1 MQFVMI
7 FSLVIAVIAV
17 MFAMQNTAVVTLKF
31 FIWTFESPLAL
42 LLIIALTVGA
52 IITSIFTLPG
62 WFKTKKFHSRH
73 DKEINDLEESLSKY
87 RTDLI
92 DTQNKNKDLR
102 QKIFEIEEAKEKLE
116 KAHGKT
122 EEEIEDLKEAL
133 SDAKLT
139 AEEAQI
145 ARKEAQDARDEIDAA
160 LKEMDAKISA
170 SFPEE
175 SAQTTVAA
183 EDSLPNEPASEFPE
197 TTTEVQDNME
207 SFHTDTPT
215 EETDEAEDEPHKG
228 KFGLW

>member
-7 FSLVIAVIAV
+7 FSLVVAVIAV
-17 MFAMQNTAVVTLKF
+17 MFAIQNTAVVTLKF

-52 IITSIFTLPG
+52 VILSFFTLPD
-62 WFKTKKFHSRH
+62 WFKNRKFHSKH

-87 RTDLI
+87 RADLI

-116 KAHGKT
+116 KAHSKT
-122 EEEIEDLKEAL
+122 VEEIEDLKEAL
-133 SDAKLT
+133 SDAQLSS
-139 AEEAQI
+139 EEAQI

-160 LKEMDAKISA
+160 LKEMDAKIA
-170 SFPEE
+170 TSFPE
-175 SAQTTVAA
+175 APMQPIVTADDA
-183 EDSLPNEPASEFPE
+183 MPDEPASEFPE

-207 SFHTDTPT
+207 SFHSDTPT
-215 EETDEAEDEPHKG
+215 VETDESEDDSHKG

>member
-7 FSLVIAVIAV
+7 FSLVVAVLSV

-31 FIWTFESPLAL
+31 FIWSFESPLAL

-52 IITSIFTLPG
+52 VIISIFTLPD
-62 WFKTKKFHSRH
+62 WFKNRKFHSKH

-87 RTDLI
+87 RADLI

-102 QKIFEIEEAKEKLE
+102 QKILEIEEAKEKLE
-116 KAHGKT
+116 KAHSKT
-122 EEEIEDLKEAL
+122 NEEIEDLKEAL
-133 SDAKLT
+133 SDAQLS

-160 LKEMDAKISA
+160 LKEMDEKISA
-170 SFPEE
+170 SFPEVPT
-175 SAQTTVAA
+175 QTIVAA
-183 EDSLPNEPASEFPE
+183 DDSLPEEPTSEFPE

-207 SFHTDTPT
+207 SFHSDDPT
-215 EETDEAEDEPHKG
+215 EETDESEDETHKG